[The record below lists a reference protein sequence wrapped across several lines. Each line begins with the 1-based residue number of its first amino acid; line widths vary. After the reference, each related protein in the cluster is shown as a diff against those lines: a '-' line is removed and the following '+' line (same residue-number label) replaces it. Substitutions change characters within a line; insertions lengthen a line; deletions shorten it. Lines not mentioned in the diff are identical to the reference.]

1 MRFIDQTRVEFNKE
15 LWPSSLWRRRLFI
28 IIFGTDT
35 HAGRRFDI
43 VLLWAILL
51 SILVVMLESVDTVR
65 EQYGEIL
72 RIAEWVFTIVF
83 TIEYLAR
90 IISIGKP
97 WYYISSVFG
106 VIDFLSII
114 PTYLS
119 LFISGG
125 QYLLIIRA
133 LRLLRIFR
141 ILKLTRYMGEASTLG
156 RALKASRHKILVF
169 MWAVMT
175 IVIIMGTMMYLIE
188 GGSNGFTSI
197 PRSIYWAIVTLT
209 TVGYG
214 DIAPQTVLGQF
225 MASMIMILGYAI
237 IAVPTGIVTAEITQA
252 KITNRVLQDCK
263 RCGFHDHG
271 PDAVYCKRCGT
282 LLELADEAPKDSE
295 NP

>member
-15 LWPSSLWRRRLFI
+15 LWPSSLWRRRLFV

-43 VLLWAILL
+43 ILLWVIVI
-51 SILVVMLESVDTVR
+51 SILIVMLESVDSIR
-65 EQYGEIL
+65 QEYGELL

-83 TIEYLAR
+83 TFEYLLR

-97 WYYISSVFG
+97 WYYISSFYG
-106 VIDFLSII
+106 IIDLLSVI

-141 ILKLTRYMGEASTLG
+141 ILKLSRYMGEASTLSA
-156 RALKASRHKILVF
+156 ALSASRHKIAVF
-169 MWAVMT
+169 MWVVMT
-175 IVIIMGTMMYLIE
+175 IVVIMGTIMYLVE
-188 GGSNGFTSI
+188 GGENGFTSI

-214 DIAPQTVLGQF
+214 DIAPKCL
-225 MASMIMILGYAI
+225 I
-237 IAVPTGIVTAEITQA
+237 
-252 KITNRVLQDCK
+252 VLQWRHSK
-263 RCGFHDHG
+263 IG
-271 PDAVYCKRCGT
+271 
-282 LLELADEAPKDSE
+282 
-295 NP
+295 